1 MDVPIKNSAADSGTI
16 SFYVYSLDMDKFKEG
31 YEKLSGSGE
40 LKITSYNDTEI
51 FGDITV
57 NDGEMVYTSI
67 PYDTN
72 WEVYVDGVKVKADDI
87 VKISDS
93 LMGFYAEPGE
103 HEIYF
108 RYYSYGLRNGA
119 IISIITIIIA
129 TLLII
134 MKRRKVLF
142 YKKNKQDKWLL
153 LNENAAAFDV
163 SSAANPN
170 DASISGRAAPP
181 TEAIKP
187 DRRQNA
193 GRRNQFTPKRLGQCG
208 KRENKKRQ

>member
-1 MDVPIKNSAADSGTI
+1 M

-170 DASISGRAAPP
+170 DTSISGRADPP

-187 DRRQNA
+187 DLPEDNSTADKTPDEEISSPQKGSDNA
-193 GRRNQFTPKRLGQCG
+193 EKEKIKNDNNG
-208 KRENKKRQ
+208 EA